1 LTNRDFSSLALDSEL
16 LSNLPSLG
24 YEYMTPIQE
33 QSLPHILAGN
43 DIIAQGKTGSGK
55 TAAFGLGLLTKLDK
69 SNFHVQSLVL
79 CPTRELTDQ
88 VANELRRLARTI
100 PNVKVLT
107 LCGGLPFG
115 PQAESIASGVHII
128 IGTPGRVEDH
138 LRKRTLNLGTLKIIV
153 LDEADR
159 MLDMG
164 FQETL
169 DTIIEQV
176 PKQRQTL
183 LFSATFPSNI
193 KSIAKRI
200 MNNPVKLHVESVHDN
215 ITIKQHFYK
224 VRDANKVAVLC
235 KLILQS
241 DFESV
246 LIFCNTRLETQRVA
260 DELSTAGF
268 SALALHGDFDQRDR
282 TQTLVRFSNR
292 SAQILVATDVA
303 ARGID
308 IDSLDAVINFQI
320 ATSPDMH
327 VHRIGRTG
335 RAGQTGIA
343 ITLFSEKDAYKAVI
357 LQESLGRDLVNEP
370 LPALPG
376 LITSPSKATMT
387 TLLISAGK
395 RQKIRPGDVL
405 GALTGE
411 SEITGSQVGKIDIF
425 NNRTYVAINREIVKL
440 AIKKL
445 ADGKIKG
452 RHFRVRAIY

>member
-1 LTNRDFSSLALDSEL
+1 
-16 LSNLPSLG
+16 
-24 YEYMTPIQE
+24 
-33 QSLPHILAGN
+33 
-43 DIIAQGKTGSGK
+43 
-55 TAAFGLGLLTKLDK
+55 
-69 SNFHVQSLVL
+69 
-79 CPTRELTDQ
+79 
-88 VANELRRLARTI
+88 
-100 PNVKVLT
+100 
-107 LCGGLPFG
+107 
-115 PQAESIASGVHII
+115 
-128 IGTPGRVEDH
+128 
-138 LRKRTLNLGTLKIIV
+138 
-153 LDEADR
+153 
-159 MLDMG
+159 
-164 FQETL
+164 
-169 DTIIEQV
+169 
-176 PKQRQTL
+176 
-183 LFSATFPSNI
+183 
-193 KSIAKRI
+193 
-200 MNNPVKLHVESVHDN
+200 
-215 ITIKQHFYK
+215 
-224 VRDANKVAVLC
+224 
-235 KLILQS
+235 
-241 DFESV
+241 
-246 LIFCNTRLETQRVA
+246 
-260 DELSTAGF
+260 
-268 SALALHGDFDQRDR
+268 LHGDFDQRDR